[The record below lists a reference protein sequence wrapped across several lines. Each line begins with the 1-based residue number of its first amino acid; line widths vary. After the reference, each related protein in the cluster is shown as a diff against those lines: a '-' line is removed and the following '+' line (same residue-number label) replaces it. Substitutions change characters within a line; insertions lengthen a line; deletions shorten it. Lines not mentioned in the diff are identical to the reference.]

1 MYKFIAILLAC
12 FNILVVSADEEI
24 NFDKTKLT
32 GDWEGNRTDLLK
44 KYGVNFELNYTLDT
58 LANASGGIKTGVQAM
73 DEIDFYTH
81 INGSKLWNIEGSK
94 AKIYIY
100 RNNFGHLN
108 EKYVGSAQG
117 IDSNESSHD
126 LTHLD
131 EAWLSQ
137 DFYGN
142 KISILAGLYDFTYE
156 YYQTSASGIFL
167 HPTFNIGAELSNSGS
182 NGPAEYSTSALSI
195 RTKIIP
201 SENSYIQF
209 AVMDGIPAFPTKP
222 SRATYHLYS
231 RAGAVLIAEAGI
243 TPFTDSLFA
252 IGSWRYT
259 KKQPDLVT
267 NGSKYSEGIYGMAQK
282 QLYNNS
288 GKVLTGFLRVGK
300 TDANTERFT
309 YAWSTG
315 INYEGLFP
323 SRSKGIVGLA
333 FQQAVNSKKFRQD
346 QFNESIDIP
355 HSEYGVEL
363 LYQDHVAPGI
373 MLQPDLQYI
382 LNPSS
387 GASKISSHALVIGFR
402 TELSF

>member
-1 MYKFIAILLAC
+1 MGKFIVILFAC
-12 FNILVVSADEEI
+12 FNIFFALANEEI
-24 NFDKTKLT
+24 NFNKSKFT

-44 KYGVNFELNYTLDT
+44 KHGVNFELNYTLDT
-58 LANASGGIKTGVQAM
+58 LANASGGIKTGVQAI

-81 INGSKLWNIEGSK
+81 IDGSKLWNIEGSK
-94 AKIYIY
+94 AKIYVY
-100 RNNFGHLN
+100 RNDFGHLN
-108 EKYVGSAQG
+108 KKYVGSAQG
-117 IDSNESSHD
+117 VDNNESSHD

-137 DFYGN
+137 DFYEN

-156 YYQTSASGIFL
+156 FYQTSASGMFL
-167 HPTFNIGAELSNSGS
+167 HPTFDIGTELSNTGS
-182 NGPAEYSTSALSI
+182 NGPAEYSTSALSL
-195 RTKIIP
+195 RTKVTP
-201 SENSYIQF
+201 TDNSYIQF
-209 AVMDGIPAFPTKP
+209 AVMDGIPAFPAKP
-222 SRATYHLYS
+222 SRATYHFYS

-243 TPFTDSLFA
+243 APFADSLFA

-267 NGSKYSEGIYGMAQK
+267 NGNKYSEGIYGMAQK
-282 QLYNNS
+282 QLYNSS
-288 GKVLTGFLRVGK
+288 GKTLTGFLRIGK

-309 YAWSTG
+309 YTWSTG

-323 SRSKGIVGLA
+323 SRNKGIVGLA

-346 QFNESIDIP
+346 QSNEGVKIP
-355 HSEYGVEL
+355 HSEYGIEL
-363 LYQDHVAPGI
+363 LYQDHIWPGV

-387 GASKISSHALVIGFR
+387 GNPRVASHALVVGLR
-402 TELSF
+402 TEISF